1 MADQDF
7 DITGAI
13 DILLG
18 AEVYE
23 EILLPGLIKADIDTP
38 MAQHTILGWILSWK
52 IGHYEFE
59 SPRKKGAVAQ
69 VNLEDKMKQFWEIEV
84 VPRDTPRSV

>member
-7 DITGAI
+7 DTTGAI

-38 MAQHTILGWILSWK
+38 MAQHTILGWILS
-52 IGHYEFE
+52 
-59 SPRKKGAVAQ
+59 
-69 VNLEDKMKQFWEIEV
+69 
-84 VPRDTPRSV
+84 